1 MFDQVRG
8 RRFTIS
14 PAAAANP
21 VRQRSEYALRVDA
34 LILLREFPQRGRY
47 LQTYLQ
53 ALAMHASKKEAPANA
68 GASEKV
74 VKCSVY

>member
-21 VRQRSEYALRVDA
+21 VRQRSENALRVRA
-34 LILLREFPQRGRY
+34 LIWQG
-47 LQTYLQ
+47 
-53 ALAMHASKKEAPANA
+53 K
-68 GASEKV
+68 
-74 VKCSVY
+74 